1 MSDAPKET
9 RCSAGKRKATHAD
22 PPPRSLAPQLATPV
36 DAPPKPGDWQWEIK
50 LDGYR
55 MLARIDGE
63 QVRLFTRNWHD
74 WTSKLPRLQKAIQ
87 ELKLGFAWLDGEIV
101 IISER
106 GRTDFQALQ
115 NAFESTSNSG
125 DSTVIASDSR
135 STIQP
140 LLRRIACTSVGLA
153 SWIFPMRSVASQP
166 GWQDF
171 RKFPVLRIVRGC
183 PNAQAVIRNEPRKDR
198 RKRQIDHGDF

>member
-1 MSDAPKET
+1 MSDAPKKT
-9 RCSAGKRKATHAD
+9 RRSTGKRKATHAD
-22 PPPRSLAPQLATPV
+22 PPTRSLAPQLATLV
-36 DAPPKPGDWQWEIK
+36 DTPPKPGDWQWELE

-63 QVRLFTRNWHD
+63 QVRLFTRNGHD

-87 ELKLGFAWLDGEIV
+87 ELKLGSAWLDGEIV

-125 DSTVIASDSR
+125 DSTVIASDFAVNN
-135 STIQP
+135 STASAAHCMHQRWSGELDIPHEVSCISARMAGFPQIP
-140 LLRRIACTSVGLA
+140 SCALGRHLLSAAHRPGMPQCTGRD
-153 SWIFPMRSVASQP
+153 PQ
-166 GWQDF
+166 
-171 RKFPVLRIVRGC
+171 
-183 PNAQAVIRNEPRKDR
+183 
-198 RKRQIDHGDF
+198 

>member
-1 MSDAPKET
+1 MQHRET
-9 RCSAGKRKATHAD
+9 QGHACG
-22 PPPRSLAPQLATPV
+22 PPPRSLALQLATPV
-36 DAPPKPGDWQWEIK
+36 DAPPKTADWQWEIK

-55 MLARIDGE
+55 MLARIDDE
-63 QVRLFTRNWHD
+63 QVRLFTRNGHD

-87 ELKLGFAWLDGEIV
+87 ELKLGFAWLDGEIA

-125 DSTVIASDSR
+125 DSKVIASDSR

-153 SWIFPMRSVASQP
+153 SWIFPMRSVHLSPDARISANSQCCAL
-166 GWQDF
+166 GRHHVSQ
-171 RKFPVLRIVRGC
+171 LRIVRGC
-183 PNAQAVIRNEPRKDR
+183 PMHRP
-198 RKRQIDHGDF
+198 

>member
-1 MSDAPKET
+1 VSDAPKKT

-36 DAPPKPGDWQWEIK
+36 DAPPKSADWQWEIK

-63 QVRLFTRNWHD
+63 QVRLFTRNGHD

-87 ELKLGFAWLDGEIV
+87 ELKLGSAWLDGEIA

-135 STIQP
+135 SASQP
-140 LLRRIACTSVGLA
+140 LLRRIACTSVGSGELDIPHEVSCISARMAGFPQIPSVVLLGAIMCLSCA
-153 SWIFPMRSVASQP
+153 SSGDAPMHRP
-166 GWQDF
+166 
-171 RKFPVLRIVRGC
+171 
-183 PNAQAVIRNEPRKDR
+183 
-198 RKRQIDHGDF
+198 

>member
-1 MSDAPKET
+1 MSDAPKKT
-9 RCSAGKRKATHAD
+9 RRSTGKCKATHAD
-22 PPPRSLAPQLATPV
+22 PLPRRLVLQLATPV
-36 DAPPKPGDWQWEIK
+36 DAPPKTADWQWEIQ

-63 QVRLFTRNWHD
+63 QVRLFTRNGHD

-115 NAFESTSNSG
+115 NAL
-125 DSTVIASDSR
+125 SR
-135 STIQP
+135 H
-140 LLRRIACTSVGLA
+140 RIAATQRLS
-153 SWIFPMRSVASQP
+153 
-166 GWQDF
+166 
-171 RKFPVLRIVRGC
+171 LRIRGQQFNRFC
-183 PNAQAVIRNEPRKDR
+183 GALHAPALVWRAGYSP
-198 RKRQIDHGDF
+198 

>member
-1 MSDAPKET
+1 
-9 RCSAGKRKATHAD
+9 
-22 PPPRSLAPQLATPV
+22 
-36 DAPPKPGDWQWEIK
+36 
-50 LDGYR
+50 
-55 MLARIDGE
+55 MLARIDDE
-63 QVRLFTRNWHD
+63 QVRLFTRNGHD
-74 WTSKLPRLQKAIQ
+74 WTSKLPRLLQ
-87 ELKLGFAWLDGEIV
+87 ELKLDSAWLDGEIV
-101 IISER
+101 ISSER

-171 RKFPVLRIVRGC
+171 RKFPVVLLGAIMC
-183 PNAQAVIRNEPRKDR
+183 LSCASS
-198 RKRQIDHGDF
+198 GDAPMHRP

>member
-1 MSDAPKET
+1 MSDAPKKT

-36 DAPPKPGDWQWEIK
+36 DAPPKPGDWQWAIK

-55 MLARIDGE
+55 MLAGIDGE
-63 QVRLFTRNWHD
+63 QVRLFTRNGHD

-115 NAFESTSNSG
+115 NAVESTSNSC
-125 DSTVIASDSR
+125 DSMVIASDSR

-140 LLRRIACTSVGLA
+140 LLRRIVCTSVGLA
-153 SWIFPMRSVASQP
+153 S
-166 GWQDF
+166 
-171 RKFPVLRIVRGC
+171 
-183 PNAQAVIRNEPRKDR
+183 
-198 RKRQIDHGDF
+198 